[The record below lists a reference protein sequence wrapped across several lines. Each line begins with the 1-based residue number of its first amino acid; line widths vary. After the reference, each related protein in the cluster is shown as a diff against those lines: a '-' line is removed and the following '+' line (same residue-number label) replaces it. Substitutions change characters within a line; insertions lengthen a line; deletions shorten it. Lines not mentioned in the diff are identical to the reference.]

1 MVLTGAILA
10 IPVNAWYTR
19 ISYCFTSLPH
29 SAAVLLRVGLSQAIF
44 TPLFLLGFF
53 TTQGVFEGRKAAEI
67 GEKIVTTAPRAWR
80 DGLVLWPAVST
91 LNFAVV
97 PIEYRA
103 LVGGVA
109 SLGWNTWLSYL
120 NSRQGLV
127 VEEEA
132 AVVGAPA
139 VVAEVVEE
147 KVPVLRVGAKTLA

>member
-1 MVLTGAILA
+1 M
-10 IPVNAWYTR
+10 
-19 ISYCFTSLPH
+19 
-29 SAAVLLRVGLSQAIF
+29 
-44 TPLFLLGFF
+44 
-53 TTQGVFEGRKAAEI
+53 
-67 GEKIVTTAPRAWR
+67 
-80 DGLVLWPAVST
+80 
-91 LNFAVV
+91 